1 MEKVVR
7 LEIKYDELLERIP
20 YKYAI
25 PVVVAKRAEAIREYA
40 KPFVITD
47 DENPVSIAFM
57 ELSKGY
63 IRIKNE
69 EILRALVPKVK

>member
-1 MEKVVR
+1 MEKIVKFD
-7 LEIKYDELLERIP
+7 LKYDELLKKIP

-47 DENPVSIAFM
+47 DENYVSIAFM
-57 ELSKGY
+57 ELSLNY

-69 EILRALVPKVK
+69 EILKALIPKVK